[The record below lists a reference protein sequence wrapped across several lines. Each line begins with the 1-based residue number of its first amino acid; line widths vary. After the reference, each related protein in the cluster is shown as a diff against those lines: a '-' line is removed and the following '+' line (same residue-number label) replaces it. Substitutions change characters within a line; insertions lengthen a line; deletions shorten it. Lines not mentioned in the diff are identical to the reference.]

1 MDVNVE
7 EAFEVFMALAIFT
20 VAIVM
25 VIVAS
30 TIQAAFNL
38 APP

>member
-7 EAFEVFMALAIFT
+7 EPFEVFMAVAIFT

-25 VIVAS
+25 VIIAS
-30 TIQAAFNL
+30 TIHAAFNL
-38 APP
+38 AAP

>member
-7 EAFEVFMALAIFT
+7 EAFEVFMAVAIFT

-25 VIVAS
+25 VIEAS
-30 TIQAAFNL
+30 TILGASNL

>member
-7 EAFEVFMALAIFT
+7 EAFEVLMAVVIFT